1 MTTETIATVDT
12 AEHLNAPIV
21 SLVVVAILLAMMTAE
36 GMMTVIATMT
46 VAKRSSVVVQTNT
59 IITTI
64 TAPHL
69 EEEALLI
76 TGKAATAITEIATIE
91 IVMMTGIATVA
102 KDQKDHAMTNTKA
115 DQEDINKAYLY

>member
-21 SLVVVAILLAMMTAE
+21 SLVVVAILLGMMTAE

-59 IITTI
+59 IITMVTDM
-64 TAPHL
+64 ALHP
-69 EEEALLI
+69 EEEAPLI
-76 TGKAATAITEIATIE
+76 TVKVATATTEIG
-91 IVMMTGIATVA
+91 MMTAIAIGVR
-102 KDQKDHAMTNTKA
+102 
-115 DQEDINKAYLY
+115 DQEDLAMINPRADREGIELKITC